1 MEIGLKNID
10 ITKFLEKN
18 NPEKKTSN
26 KEGENFAS
34 VLEAKS
40 NQDLKELRNSKE
52 LVCNQDD
59 YEKAEKIEHNKI
71 NKESKEEL
79 IEDNYEENLESS
91 ILLLSLFISNN
102 NQDINTANIDF
113 SNLEYD
119 INLIEDIKSYILS
132 DKFDAGEFKN
142 FLGDILTS
150 INIKDNDLVDLK
162 DSKLNNFFS
171 NFIKEIKEFNEFES
185 MDDDLSEKL
194 VIKEVLSKL
203 LNEDKDISVD
213 LEVLREK
220 FNIIKENFTIESN
233 KTNIVQ
239 AESMVNSDEMNIE
252 TNFNLDSKNLSQEN
266 NKEELS
272 KEDKFL
278 SKLISSENQNRFD
291 LNLQRIQNF
300 SKLSETNNEISVN
313 KFTINSDIKNM
324 INHMSLNNIKELI
337 VKVNPGNLGEIAV
350 KLITEGEKMKAVIN
364 ISEKETY
371 ALINSSDIK
380 QHLSNE
386 NIKISEVEISL
397 YKDDTS
403 FFNEK
408 EKFTDERNNKNQ
420 ATKNEFIELDEE
432 LEKEMNITSLNIMV

>member
-26 KEGENFAS
+26 KEGESFIS

-52 LVCNQDD
+52 LIYNQDD
-59 YEKAEKIEHNKI
+59 YRKAEEIEHNKI
-71 NKESKEEL
+71 NEEAKDEL
-79 IEDNYEENLESS
+79 IEDNDEGNLESL
-91 ILLLSLFISNN
+91 ILLLSLFVSNN

-113 SNLEYD
+113 SNLDYD
-119 INLIEDIKSYILS
+119 INLMENINSYIFS
-132 DKFDAGEFKN
+132 DKFDVGEFNN
-142 FLGDILTS
+142 FLEDILTS
-150 INIKDNDLVDLK
+150 INIKNNDLVDLK

-171 NFIKEIKEFNEFES
+171 NFIKEVKGINESES
-185 MDDDLSEKL
+185 MEGNLSENL
-194 VIKEVLSKL
+194 VIKKVLSKL

-220 FNIIKENFTIESN
+220 FNIVKENFTTESN
-233 KTNIVQ
+233 KGNIVQ
-239 AESMVNSDEMNIE
+239 VEGIVDSDEMNIE
-252 TNFNLDSKNLSQEN
+252 TNFNLDSKDLSQEN

-278 SKLISSENQNRFD
+278 SKLISSENKNSFD

-300 SKLSETNNEISVN
+300 SKLTETNNEVSVN
-313 KFTINSDIKNM
+313 KFTINSDIKSV

-350 KLITEGEKMKAVIN
+350 KLIIEGEKMKAVIN

-420 ATKNEFIELDEE
+420 GTKNEFIEIEEE
-432 LEKEMNITSLNIMV
+432 LEKEMDITSLNIMV

>member
-26 KEGENFAS
+26 KEGESFTS

-52 LVCNQDD
+52 SSCNQDD
-59 YEKAEKIEHNKI
+59 YGKVEKTEHNKI
-71 NKESKEEL
+71 NKEVKEEL
-79 IEDNYEENLESS
+79 IEDNDEWNLESL
-91 ILLLSLFISNN
+91 ILLLSLFVSNN

-113 SNLEYD
+113 FNLDYD
-119 INLIEDIKSYILS
+119 TNLMENINSYIFS
-132 DKFDAGEFKN
+132 DKFDIGEFNN
-142 FLGDILTS
+142 FLEDILTS
-150 INIKDNDLVDLK
+150 INIKNNNLVDLK

-171 NFIKEIKEFNEFES
+171 NFIKEVKEINESES
-185 MDDDLSEKL
+185 MKGNLSENL

-203 LNEDKDISVD
+203 LNEEKDISVD

-220 FNIIKENFTIESN
+220 FNIVKEYFTTESN
-233 KTNIVQ
+233 KGNIVQ
-239 AESMVNSDEMNIE
+239 VESIVDSDQMNIE
-252 TNFNLDSKNLSQEN
+252 TNFNLDSKDLSQEN
-266 NKEELS
+266 NKGELS

-278 SKLISSENQNRFD
+278 SKLISSENKNSFD

-300 SKLSETNNEISVN
+300 SKLTETNNEVSVN
-313 KFTINSDIKNM
+313 KFTINSDIKNV

-420 ATKNEFIELDEE
+420 GTKNEFIEIEEE
-432 LEKEMNITSLNIMV
+432 LEKEMDITSLNIMV

>member
-26 KEGENFAS
+26 KEGESFIS

-52 LVCNQDD
+52 LIYNQDD
-59 YEKAEKIEHNKI
+59 YRKAEEIEHNKI
-71 NKESKEEL
+71 NEEAKDEL
-79 IEDNYEENLESS
+79 IEDNDEGNLESL
-91 ILLLSLFISNN
+91 ILLLSLFVSNN

-113 SNLEYD
+113 SNLDYD
-119 INLIEDIKSYILS
+119 INLMENINSYIFS
-132 DKFDAGEFKN
+132 DKFDVGEFNN
-142 FLGDILTS
+142 FLEDILTS
-150 INIKDNDLVDLK
+150 INIKNNDLVDLK

-171 NFIKEIKEFNEFES
+171 NFIKEVKGINESES
-185 MDDDLSEKL
+185 MEGNLSENL
-194 VIKEVLSKL
+194 VIKKVLSKL

-220 FNIIKENFTIESN
+220 FNIVKENFTTKSN
-233 KTNIVQ
+233 KGNIVQ
-239 AESMVNSDEMNIE
+239 VESIVDSDEMNIE
-252 TNFNLDSKNLSQEN
+252 TNFNLDSKDLSQEN

-278 SKLISSENQNRFD
+278 SKLISSENKNSFD

-300 SKLSETNNEISVN
+300 SKLTETNNEISVN
-313 KFTINSDIKNM
+313 KFTINSDIKNV
-324 INHMSLNNIKELI
+324 ISHMSLNNIKELI
-337 VKVNPGNLGEIAV
+337 VKINPGNLGEIAV

-408 EKFTDERNNKNQ
+408 EKFTDERNNKNNG
-420 ATKNEFIELDEE
+420 TKNEFIEIEEE
-432 LEKEMNITSLNIMV
+432 LEKEMDITSLNIMV

>member
-102 NQDINTANIDF
+102 NQDINTVNIDF

-119 INLIEDIKSYILS
+119 INLIKDIKSYILS
-132 DKFDAGEFKN
+132 DKFDIGEFKN

-150 INIKDNDLVDLK
+150 INIKNNNLVDLK

-185 MDDDLSEKL
+185 MDDNLSEKL
-194 VIKEVLSKL
+194 AIKEVLSKL

-220 FNIIKENFTIESN
+220 FNIIKENFTTESN

-239 AESMVNSDEMNIE
+239 AESMVNLDEMNIE

-420 ATKNEFIELDEE
+420 ATKNEFIELNEE
-432 LEKEMNITSLNIMV
+432 LEKEMDITSLNIMV

>member
-18 NPEKKTSN
+18 NLEKKTSN

-40 NQDLKELRNSKE
+40 NQDLKELRNTKE

-150 INIKDNDLVDLK
+150 INIKNNNLVDLK

-185 MDDDLSEKL
+185 MDDNLSEKL
-194 VIKEVLSKL
+194 AIKEVLSKL

-220 FNIIKENFTIESN
+220 FNIIKENFTTESN

-432 LEKEMNITSLNIMV
+432 LEKEMDITSLNIMV